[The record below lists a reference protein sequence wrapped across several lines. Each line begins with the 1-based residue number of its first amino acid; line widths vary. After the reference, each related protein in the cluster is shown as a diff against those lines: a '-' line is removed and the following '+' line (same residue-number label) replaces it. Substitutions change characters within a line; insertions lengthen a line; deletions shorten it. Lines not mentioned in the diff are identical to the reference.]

1 MAVIAIDLMS
11 TSVTCAVLGKSGKV
25 FTQENYSLENLEGHA
40 VSLLIQKQIKKLL
53 ETYSNKSIQI
63 HSVGISIPGI
73 YKSKIGRAWAPNIQ
87 GWSNYPIKQEMSY
100 FTERNINVKIASKRT
115 CDMLGEKWLGAAKK
129 SRNAIY
135 LSIGRGIGA
144 GVLIDGKIVHG
155 FNDGAGAVGWLALDK
170 PFRDEY
176 KSKGYLEYT
185 ASSKGILN
193 SIKENILTGNVP
205 STVLKKKD
213 VTQIKIEDIF
223 VALKMNDPMAVKV
236 IDEAIISW
244 GMAAANLV
252 SLFNPELIIFGGAL
266 FGPAA
271 QLISKIKEEADKWAP
286 PFFTENVKFVQ
297 SMLGANAG
305 LFGAGHLAIKKF

>member
-25 FTQENYSLENLEGHA
+25 LTEENLSLENLEGHA
-40 VSLLIQKQIKKLL
+40 VSLLIQKEIKKLL
-53 ETYSNKSIQI
+53 EIYSGKPLQI
-63 HSVGISIPGI
+63 SSVGISIPGI
-73 YKSKIGRAWAPNIQ
+73 YNSKIGRAWAPNIP
-87 GWSNYPIKQEMSY
+87 GWLNYPIKQDMSY

-115 CDMLGEKWLGAAKK
+115 CDILGEKWLGAAKK

-144 GVLIDGKIVHG
+144 GIIIDGKIVHG
-155 FNDGAGAVGWLALDK
+155 YNDGAGAVGWLALDK
-170 PFRDEY
+170 PFKEEY
-176 KSKGYLEYT
+176 KSKGYFEFT
-185 ASSKGILN
+185 ASAKGILN
-193 SIKENILTGNVP
+193 SIKENILTGTMP

-213 VTQIKIEDIF
+213 VTQIKIEDVF
-223 VALKMNDPMAVKV
+223 LALKMNDPMAVK
-236 IDEAIISW
+236 IFDEAIITW

-252 SLFNPELIIFGGAL
+252 SLFNPELIIFGGTL

-271 QLISKIKEEADKWAP
+271 QLISRIKEEADKWTQ
-286 PFFTENVKFVQ
+286 PFFSENVKFVQ
-297 SMLGANAG
+297 SLLGANAG